1 MTPDIVGWIEDAREL
16 MSVGPGNVMDDI
28 DWIRDVGE
36 LIPDE
41 LGNTMSVAGDEELWL
56 PPDID
61 TDVDEDAEDT
71 AMLEATSG
79 IRAVD
84 DMTIGVS
91 SEGCEAGTELEAP
104 TEVVMIS
111 VVDTDTDVGV
121 ALLTAAV
128 RLILVSGKLLA
139 DVGWTDPAFRVL
151 VPNTGTDSEI
161 ESREVDDAIG
171 LAITIPDDSAWKMLE
186 VTPLLDN
193 NIVGVLMSG
202 VICTLSEVNTAW
214 DALDVICETVS
225 GSPIVVDE
233 ISGAIVA
240 TDVCTYGALSLER
253 LALMVVLSGDSI
265 EPDDR
270 VADSESMID
279 EVGKDS
285 IVDVGEI
292 DTMSGLVVVV
302 SRIVWLTK
310 GTEDAAGVPISE
322 IELTLVGMTSIA
334 DDFEMLEGVEM
345 TMAKDG
351 ISTLDGVSKDV
362 ATGSNVAGSVGRL
375 MAESTEDSTIAEFD
389 MVILLARLDSGSV
402 KIESEGPG
410 RLMDTDVVGASVDVS
425 RVMLMSS
432 EAIEAVV
439 AEGSELAGAVGAST
453 ALKLEGTAVGDSKDE
468 A

>member
-1 MTPDIVGWIEDAREL
+1 
-16 MSVGPGNVMDDI
+16 
-28 DWIRDVGE
+28 
-36 LIPDE
+36 
-41 LGNTMSVAGDEELWL
+41 
-56 PPDID
+56 
-61 TDVDEDAEDT
+61 
-71 AMLEATSG
+71 
-79 IRAVD
+79 
-84 DMTIGVS
+84 
-91 SEGCEAGTELEAP
+91 
-104 TEVVMIS
+104 
-111 VVDTDTDVGV
+111 
-121 ALLTAAV
+121 
-128 RLILVSGKLLA
+128 
-139 DVGWTDPAFRVL
+139 
-151 VPNTGTDSEI
+151 
-161 ESREVDDAIG
+161 
-171 LAITIPDDSAWKMLE
+171 
-186 VTPLLDN
+186 
-193 NIVGVLMSG
+193 
-202 VICTLSEVNTAW
+202 
-214 DALDVICETVS
+214 VICETVS